1 MMYIHVVPL
10 KTGEACKT
18 KDKKVFGGEGEGRG
32 WGEGGDGGREGMGG
46 GRGKEKDKAL
56 T

>member
-1 MMYIHVVPL
+1 MYVYIFIYMMYIHVVPL

-32 WGEGGDGGREGMGG
+32 WGEGGER
-46 GRGKEKDKAL
+46 RKIKL
-56 T
+56 

>member
-1 MMYIHVVPL
+1 MYVYIFIYMMYIHVVPL

-18 KDKKVFGGEGEGRG
+18 KDKKVFGGRG
-32 WGEGGDGGREGMGG
+32 WEGMGG